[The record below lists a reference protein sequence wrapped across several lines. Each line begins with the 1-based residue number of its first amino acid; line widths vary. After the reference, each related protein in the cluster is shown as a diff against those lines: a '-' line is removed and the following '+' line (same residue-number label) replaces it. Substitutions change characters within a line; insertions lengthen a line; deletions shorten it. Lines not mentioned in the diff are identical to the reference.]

1 MSGEGDGERHYFTA
15 LGEGR
20 YLPTE
25 HVQGAWSPDEQHV
38 APVIGL
44 LLHAL
49 EHEHPREDLQWA
61 RVSVDIL
68 GFIRREE
75 MLVTTRVLRPGRTI
89 ELLEATAEIGGRATV
104 RATAWRLVVGDT
116 TVVAAEEQESM
127 PGPDEVPAWDGMDHW
142 DGGFIR
148 SLEFRSV
155 PGSRPGRGRT
165 WVRTSVPLVGGE
177 QASALASWV
186 GLLDTA
192 NGTAGREA
200 PRDWLFPNVDLTLH
214 LHRIPEGP
222 WVGLDTRVSWGPSG
236 IGQTSTVLHDEQ
248 GPVGTVQQAL
258 TLRRAEAR

>member
-1 MSGEGDGERHYFTA
+1 MTADGRHYFTA

-20 YLPTE
+20 YAPTE

-61 RVSVDIL
+61 RLGVDIL

-75 MLVTTRVLRPGRTI
+75 MQVTTRVLRPGRTI
-89 ELLEATAEIGGRATV
+89 ELLEASVEIGGRDAV
-104 RATAWRLVVGDT
+104 RLTAWRLMSSDT
-116 TVVAAEEQESM
+116 AAVAGQEHAQM
-127 PGPDEVPAWDGMDHW
+127 PAPSELEPWHGMDHW
-142 DGGFIR
+142 DGGFIA
-148 SLEFRSV
+148 SLDFRSV
-155 PGSRPGRGRT
+155 PGSRAGRGRT
-165 WVRTSVPLVGGE
+165 WVRTDVALVGGRDDE

-200 PRDWLFPNVDLTLH
+200 PHDWLFPNVDLTLH
-214 LHRIPEGP
+214 LHRMPEGP
-222 WVGLDTRVSWGPSG
+222 WVGLDTRVSWGPTG
-236 IGQTSTVLHDEQ
+236 IGQTASVVHDEQ
-248 GPVGTVQQAL
+248 GPVGTLVQAL
-258 TLRRAEAR
+258 TLRPAG